1 MLILI
6 FLGICYVQ
14 PNRCKD
20 NLTYYSKLLLKA
32 SFLIKLLIF
41 KNNMHNLSTGKKL
54 LSVPLVTP
62 YLSSSKLLILF
73 LFFRETLIKF
83 IKLFNSGLQ
92 SLGVISFM
100 LADLKSLTKHA
111 FRERKSAL
119 TALQSRKN
127 SRIRTKK
134 IVLKSSRR
142 KVLATIPYANVTNK
156 KLAALK
162 KEYMSLYGR
171 FIPYKQ
177 RRLKPQ
183 LPKTLKNRF
192 LKRHHALRGAALRY
206 IQNPIASKFSGLKT
220 AAISSK
226 NNPTIFPKLSFFI
239 DTTFIKTKTEI
250 AIYKKKAATVVAL
263 AKRVASRER
272 KKSKKLALSLLKVP
286 ENTPIITDKS
296 KSPSRALPTRKNKMK
311 RPRITY
317 ITNFRG
323 LKIRKKLI
331 KSQKELQKEIR
342 KVIASIKAKSIRKP
356 LKSLESFN
364 SSIGGNM
371 LDWLMGL
378 GSKES
383 LFLGKSRVLAKYR
396 LVKLRVRRRRFRR
409 RKKTFIKIKKIV
421 KRRNLRKQIKLGVS
435 NFINPWFLNRLA
447 QHGYRL
453 SQPCYNLISVYSSIS
468 SRINSLKSRSFH
480 KGLGPS
486 FYPAPL
492 YLYKTERTTLFKF
505 NQSISYLS
513 LSTFYKIDII
523 KNDKNKL
530 VGFYK
535 KISSLP
541 KSNSNIFLWIV
552 TKLLKVDK
560 FMFSSSSLSALLGV
574 LPSFYLYKA
583 INRSDNRFLKG
594 YYKSNFVLPSLNL
607 AKMRKFKQFKKNS
620 LGLSSVY
627 SSYSLFLG
635 SILTS
640 WLESQVSVV
649 ILNLKMFFINIA
661 KSKLLSTLVKKNI
674 RFHYKVGTGF
684 FIKEA
689 VQVILLSL
697 SLKDPVLLMG

>member
-1 MLILI
+1 MLILV
-6 FLGICYVQ
+6 FLAVHYVQ
-14 PNRCKD
+14 HNRCKD
-20 NLTYYSKLLLKA
+20 NITYYSKLLLKA
-32 SFLIKLLIF
+32 SFLVKLLIF
-41 KNNMHNLSTGKKL
+41 KNNIYNLSTNKRPIL
-54 LSVPLVTP
+54 VSLVTP
-62 YLSSSKLLILF
+62 YVSSSKLFILF
-73 LFFRETLIKF
+73 IFFRETLIKF
-83 IKLFNSGLQ
+83 IRLFNSGLQ

-100 LADLKSLTKHA
+100 LIGLKSLTKYA

-119 TALQSRKN
+119 MALQSRKN
-127 SRIRTKK
+127 SLIKTKK

-142 KVLATIPYANVTNK
+142 KVLATIPYASVTNK
-156 KLAALK
+156 KLASLK
-162 KEYMSLYGR
+162 KEYMSLYGH

-192 LKRHHALRGAALRY
+192 LKRHHALKGIALRY
-206 IQNPIASKFSGLKT
+206 MQNPISNKFSGLR
-220 AAISSK
+220 AATISSK

-239 DTTFIKTKTEI
+239 DTTFTKARAEL
-250 AIYKKKAATVVAL
+250 AIYKKKAAAIVAS
-263 AKRVASRER
+263 AKRSASREQ
-272 KKSKKLALSLLKVP
+272 KKSKKLALKLLTAP
-286 ENTPIITDKS
+286 ESAPVITDKS
-296 KSPSRALPTRKNKMK
+296 KELSRTSSTRKNRMK
-311 RPRITY
+311 KPRIIY

-342 KVIASIKAKSIRKP
+342 KVVASIKAKSTRKP
-356 LKSLESFN
+356 LKSRESFN
-364 SSIGGNM
+364 SSISRNM

-396 LVKLRVRRRRFRR
+396 LIKLRVRRRRFRR
-409 RKKTFIKIKKIV
+409 RKKTFIKIKKLV

-435 NFINPWFLNRLA
+435 NFVNPWFLNRLA
-447 QHGYRL
+447 QHGYRFN
-453 SQPCYNLISVYSSIS
+453 QPCYNLISVYSSIS
-468 SRINSLKSRSFH
+468 SRINSLKSCSFH
-480 KGLGPS
+480 KDLS
-486 FYPAPL
+486 SSYYPTPL
-492 YLYKTERTTLFKF
+492 YLYKTEYTTLFKF
-505 NQSISYLS
+505 NQSIPYLS
-513 LSTFYKIDII
+513 LSTSYQINIT
-523 KNDKNKL
+523 KNNKNKL
-530 VGFYK
+530 IGFYK

-541 KSNSNIFLWIV
+541 KSSSNIFLWVV

-560 FMFSSSSLSALLGV
+560 FIFSNSSLSALLGV

-607 AKMRKFKQFKKNS
+607 AKIRKFKQSKKNS

-649 ILNLKMFFINIA
+649 ILNLKMFFVNIA
-661 KSKLLSTLVKKNI
+661 KSKLVSTLVKKNI

-684 FIKEA
+684 FIREA